1 MSASVYGFRAL
12 SALAAAIAGLS
23 GAEAPVLTD
32 WVVLAHADVTTAT
45 MTAETARQCN
55 GVIPIIA
62 VGERPEAAPTKFS
75 WNLGFCQSFVW
86 VLPGRPNPG
95 LP

>member
-12 SALAAAIAGLS
+12 SALAAAIAASRPVGEATGL
-23 GAEAPVLTD
+23 L
-32 WVVLAHADVTTAT
+32 VVAQADVATAT
-45 MTAETARQCN
+45 MTAVTARQCDD
-55 GVIPIIA
+55 VIPLIA
-62 VGERPEAAPTKFS
+62 GETAGPRPRKFS